1 MAVKLKVKVGDTVK
15 VISGEDKNSKDNT
28 GKVQKVFPETGRI
41 IVEGI
46 NMVKKHQKPRGQGM
60 PGGIIEK
67 EAAID
72 ASNVMVICRSAASPP
87 VSAMC
92 LSKAKARPLA
102 ASAACARSAKRSL
115 TTDVKGG
122 LAQWLDYWISTARRL
137 CRRCSSASR
146 TRT

>member
-15 VISGEDKNSKDNT
+15 VISGEDKNKKDNT

-67 EAAID
+67 EMPID
-72 ASNVMVICRSAASPP
+72 ISNVMLLEGNTP
-87 VSAMC
+87 V
-92 LSKAKARPLA
+92 
-102 ASAACARSAKRSL
+102 
-115 TTDVKGG
+115 
-122 LAQWLDYWISTARRL
+122 
-137 CRRCSSASR
+137 R
-146 TRT
+146 TRVVREAGKKGVRTSVKTGKAV